1 MSKLSSSTQASARPA
16 TGKAA
21 KITATGALGM
31 AMVESM
37 LSSRILR
44 RLAGADPYGLIV
56 LVPSQQHAEIV
67 ADAIEQ
73 LLPEPE
79 EVSVLSGEPNYYTA
93 SVLVEALAKRGHAV
107 AVTTAIASVPA
118 SFQSLADDIVTFR
131 LHDLPIVRRTVRE
144 VLGARATFPK
154 GFVVHP
160 NPEVL
165 CRCIV
170 PGLPP
175 AKVVAALARLGATAI
190 NRTDDVLP
198 HMRDCVE
205 FGEAREWAL
214 TVMQDIDAWRAGELS
229 ANELDTAC
237 LLVSPPGLGKTRFA
251 RTLAHSM
258 GVPLIE
264 ISAGSVFSGANHLGH
279 VLTAI
284 RSQFAAAAEAAPAVL
299 LLDELDSFSRRDLP
313 DNNRSF
319 VAAMVAELLTQ
330 LDGAGARRPGLVVI
344 GATNHLEAVDP
355 ALRRPGR
362 LSKTIELPVPDEAGV
377 EHILRVHLGGELAD
391 EKLEEVVRLATGST
405 PAVLM
410 DIVRSAKQTA
420 RIAQR
425 PLLLSDLVDRLSGN
439 GRKDGDLL
447 RRVALHE
454 AGHAMACLLLPNG
467 PELLRMSLLDADGS
481 QGQVVTGK
489 LPGANTRSAI
499 EGRIMMLLAGR
510 AAEALI
516 YGEND
521 LSDGAAED
529 LRAATR
535 LAGMMHAQFGM
546 MGELSYHGSIEQRL
560 LQDPAF
566 AKGIESEL
574 RRLNDLVAQVLAGC
588 RLHLVALAT
597 ELVRKRVLTG
607 AEALRITQGVEDEW
621 AAAMKARGS
630 TGGELPTL
638 H

>member
-1 MSKLSSSTQASARPA
+1 MSKHSSSTRASARPA

-21 KITATGALGM
+21 EITATGALGM

-37 LSSRILR
+37 LPARILR

-107 AVTTAIASVPA
+107 VVTTAIASVPA
-118 SFQSLADDIVTFR
+118 SFQSLVDDIVTFR
-131 LHDLPIVRRTVRE
+131 RHDLAIVRRTVRE
-144 VLGARATFPK
+144 VLGARAIFPK
-154 GFVVHP
+154 DFVVHP

-175 AKVVAALARLGATAI
+175 AKVVTALARLGATAI
-190 NRTDDVLP
+190 NRAEDALP

-214 TVMQDIDAWRAGELS
+214 AVMRDIEAWQAGHLS
-229 ANELDTAC
+229 PTELDTAC
-237 LLVSPPGLGKTRFA
+237 LLVSPPGHGKTRFA
-251 RTLAHSM
+251 RTLADTM
-258 GVPLIE
+258 GAPLIE
-264 ISAGSVFSGANHLGH
+264 ITAGSVFTGAGHLGE
-279 VLTAI
+279 VLSSI
-284 RSQFAAAAEAAPAVL
+284 RGQFAAASEAAPAVL

-313 DNNRSF
+313 DKNRSF
-319 VAAMVAELLTQ
+319 VSAMVNELLTQ
-330 LDGAGARRPGLVVI
+330 LDGASTRNPGLVII
-344 GATNHLEAVDP
+344 GATNFVEAVDP
-355 ALRRPGR
+355 AIRRPGR
-362 LSKTIELPVPDEAGV
+362 LSKTLKLPVPEEAGV
-377 EHILRVHLGGELAD
+377 EHILRVHLGGKLAD
-391 EKLEEVVRLATGST
+391 ENLEGVIRLAMGST

-410 DIVRSAKQTA
+410 DLVRSAKQTA
-420 RIAQR
+420 RIANR
-425 PLLLSDLVDRLSGN
+425 KLLVSDLVDRLKGN
-439 GRKDGDLL
+439 DEEDGGLL

-467 PELLRMSLLDADGS
+467 PELRRMSLLDADGS
-481 QGQVVTGK
+481 QGQVVTSK

-546 MGELSYHGSIEQRL
+546 MGELSHYGRIEQRL
-560 LQDPAF
+560 LQDTAF
-566 AKGIESEL
+566 AKGIEGEL

-607 AEALRITQGVEDEW
+607 AEALRITQTVEDAW
-621 AAAMKARGS
+621 AAAIEAQEPTK
-630 TGGELPTL
+630 GEPPTL